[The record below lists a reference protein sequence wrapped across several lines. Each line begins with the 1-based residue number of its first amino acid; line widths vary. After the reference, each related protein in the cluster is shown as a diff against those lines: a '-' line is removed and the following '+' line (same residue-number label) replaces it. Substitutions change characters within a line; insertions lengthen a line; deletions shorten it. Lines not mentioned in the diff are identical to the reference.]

1 MYTLK
6 VYKLHIEQISILYK
20 DVAFKD
26 TSYVV
31 WNNLIS
37 KIELSTSEE
46 YDCMI
51 GMNQG
56 HVVLMYS
63 SFSRKAWNA
72 H

>member
-6 VYKLHIEQISILYK
+6 VYKLHIEEISILYK

-46 YDCMI
+46 Y
-51 GMNQG
+51 
-56 HVVLMYS
+56 VLHDRNES
-63 SFSRKAWNA
+63 RSFSSNVLIVF
-72 H
+72 